1 MQLVLVLVIGAC
13 AIALTVA
20 IGTVNWFLGFLAM
33 FPIYRGAQWLMQW
46 SLRQ

>member
-1 MQLVLVLVIGAC
+1 MQLLLILLIGAC
-13 AIALTVA
+13 AIGLTVA

-33 FPIYRGAQWLMQW
+33 VPIYKVADRLMRW